1 MSAHFRGWSV
11 VALKPAQGFEFTTIY
26 ESTSFDPRRMWFLPL
41 ESESHPGDLGIRVAV
56 PELNRIDTRSAH
68 NAVLVILDTLRA
80 TGTAGRQR

>member
-56 PELNRIDTRSAH
+56 PELNRIELADYIAWRKKR
-68 NAVLVILDTLRA
+68 LDSSPV
-80 TGTAGRQR
+80 